1 MSSSRCDDRYAELDR
16 CDAGRPPG
24 QLDPAATVQST
35 IRAVAAVSD
44 DRLRV
49 QSRNDKPSAD
59 RHPEPGELCGLV
71 DHAMVLA
78 GEVVTLDEQGRPDFG
93 LLQQRSVRCC
103 WP

>member
-1 MSSSRCDDRYAELDR
+1 MPSSTGVMRASRLVSSTL
-16 CDAGRPPG
+16 RPQFS
-24 QLDPAATVQST
+24 QLSGPSPPCRM
-35 IRAVAAVSD
+35 IGCESK
-44 DRLRV
+44 
-49 QSRNDKPSAD
+49 SRNDKPSAD
-59 RHPEPGELCGLV
+59 SHPEPGELCGLV